1 MRLCARSSITY
12 LKKCP
17 PCLQEFG
24 WCGILAVVYAAELPM
39 PRSQKQLVL
48 FFENVKVALNISSDV
63 WISSEKEER
72 GCINFDQIVK
82 LLKYYQCDCK
92 VVRFKR
98 RGIFVSLRNW
108 IQHKKKTELASSYIV
123 NVTGHAV
130 FVRFLK
136 GMEMWEIYDQNG
148 VCHQDSGFQLQTA
161 CSIRN
166 KILYIVKIL

>member
-1 MRLCARSSITY
+1 MRLRTTPSTTH

-24 WCGILAVVYAAELPM
+24 WCGILAVVYAANLPM
-39 PRSQKQLVL
+39 PRSQKQLAL
-48 FFENVKVALNISSDV
+48 FFENVKVALNICSDV
-63 WISSEKEER
+63 WISNEKGQR
-72 GCINFDQIVK
+72 GSIDFDQIVK

-108 IQHKKKTELASSYIV
+108 VQHKKKNELASSYIV

-136 GMEMWEIYDQNG
+136 GTDVWEIYDQNG
-148 VCHQDSGFQLQTA
+148 VCHKNSGLHMQNA

>member
-1 MRLCARSSITY
+1 MLPRRKASIVH

-24 WCGILAVVYAAELPM
+24 WCGILAVVYAALLPM
-39 PRSQKQLVL
+39 PRSQKQLAL
-48 FFENVKVALNISSDV
+48 LFENVKVALNFSSNV
-63 WISSEKEER
+63 WILNQKQNR
-72 GCINFDQIVK
+72 GSINFDHIVM
-82 LLKYYQCDCK
+82 LLKYYRCDYK

-98 RGIFVSLRNW
+98 KGIFVSLRNW
-108 IQHKKKTELASSYIV
+108 IRYKKKTEFISTYIV

-136 GMEMWEIYDQNG
+136 GTGTWEIYDQNG
-148 VCHQDSGFQLQTA
+148 VCDNRSGFELQKA
-161 CSIRN
+161 CCIRN